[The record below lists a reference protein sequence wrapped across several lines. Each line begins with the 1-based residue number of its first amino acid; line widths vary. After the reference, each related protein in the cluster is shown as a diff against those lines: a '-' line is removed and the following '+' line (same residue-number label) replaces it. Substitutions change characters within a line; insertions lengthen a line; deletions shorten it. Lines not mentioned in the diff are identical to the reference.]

1 MKQTVFIVIGCLMIA
16 HLTAQKVPEGFQ
28 SISETIPSLVLDLR
42 YASTSNFTGSVV
54 EGYRPAKKVLTLPTL
69 RALQKVQDSLHKRG
83 LGLKLFDG
91 YRPQRAVNY
100 FVVWS
105 EQLSDT
111 LMKKVYYPT
120 IPKNELFEQGY
131 IARRSGH
138 SRGSTVDLTLMY
150 LTGDRK
156 GEALDMGTPFDYFGP
171 ESATFFETLTKEQ
184 RRNRKLLYEVMT
196 HFGFTNYAQ
205 EWWHYTLAEEPYP
218 DTYFDF

>member
-1 MKQTVFIVIGCLMIA
+1 
-16 HLTAQKVPEGFQ
+16 
-28 SISETIPSLVLDLR
+28 
-42 YASTSNFTGSVV
+42 
-54 EGYRPAKKVLTLPTL
+54 
-69 RALQKVQDSLHKRG
+69 
-83 LGLKLFDG
+83 
-91 YRPQRAVNY
+91 
-100 FVVWS
+100 
-105 EQLSDT
+105 LSDT

-196 HFGFTNYAQ
+196 HFGFTNYTQ